1 MKDIAEQVDRWRRE
15 GRRVAVATIV
25 QVERSAPRGPGA
37 AMAVN
42 DRGEVAGSVSGGCV
56 EGALV
61 EEAERVLESGEAR
74 LVTYGI
80 SDEQGLSVGLT
91 CGGTIHCFVQ
101 PLYDEFPVLA
111 EALRRDEPIALC
123 VEIEGPDRGATM
135 LVRRD
140 GTSEGSLGNEGLSHR
155 VREDAN
161 SCLARGSSATRE
173 YGLNG
178 QPLESGVRLFIDA
191 FVPRPELY
199 IFGAV
204 DFSRALVTLG
214 RYLGYRVTVA
224 DARRAF
230 ATRKRFPDADEVV
243 AAWPDEFLAQAPVD
257 ERTVICVL
265 THDPKFDV
273 PLLVV
278 ALRTNAGYIG
288 AMGSRSTH
296 ERRVAELRAQ
306 GVSDDELAR
315 IRAPIG
321 LDIGATTPEE
331 TAVAIAAEIVALRT
345 GHPSGFLASSSGP
358 IHRARFQEHPAPA
371 V

>member
-1 MKDIAEQVDRWRRE
+1 MKDIFEQVDRWRRE
-15 GRRVAVATIV
+15 GRKVAVATIV

-61 EEAERVLESGEAR
+61 EEAEQVLESGRAR

-80 SDEQGLSVGLT
+80 SDEQGISVGLT

-101 PLYDEFPVLA
+101 PLYGEFPVLA
-111 EALRRDEPIALC
+111 DALRRDEPIALC
-123 VEIEGPDRGATM
+123 VEIEGPDAGAAM
-135 LVRRD
+135 LVHR
-140 GTSEGSLGNEGLSHR
+140 EGASVGMLGNEGLSYR
-155 VREDAN
+155 VRADAI
-161 SCLARGSSATRE
+161 SCLARGTSATRE
-173 YGLNG
+173 YGPKG
-178 QPLESGVRLFIDA
+178 EPLESGVRLFIDA
-191 FVPRPELY
+191 FVPRPDLY

-214 RYLGYRVTVA
+214 RYLGYRVTVV
-224 DARRAF
+224 DARRTF
-230 ATRKRFPDADEVV
+230 ATHARFPDADEVI
-243 AAWPDEFLAQAPVD
+243 ATWPDEFLAQAAID

-273 PLLVV
+273 PLLKV
-278 ALRTNAGYIG
+278 ALRTRAGYIG

-296 ERRVAELRAQ
+296 ERRLADLRAE
-306 GVSDDELAR
+306 GVTEHELER

-321 LDIGATTPEE
+321 LDIGAATPEE
-331 TAVAIAAEIVALRT
+331 TAVAIAAEIVTLRT
-345 GHPSGFLASSSGP
+345 GHSGGFLTESSGP
-358 IHRARFQEHPAPA
+358 IHRARFQERSAPA